1 MLSALLSTAFRRRLY
16 LPAVAS
22 GWDHGAMT
30 PGPPA
35 TQAEDQVSEEVLM
48 AAYAVVGAR
57 RTSLDTM
64 MWQVPALATAAQAF
78 LLTIALQAGGS
89 TPAQAVSAVLGAILA
104 LLSAQLMAK
113 HRHLEMSDS
122 RLAERI
128 ERQLGLAQGL
138 EVPPHAAGRLRLGDH
153 QPWWIRLSSYRLW
166 LFGVASFGVADLVI
180 ALDAIAGL
188 GIFH

>member
-1 MLSALLSTAFRRRLY
+1 
-16 LPAVAS
+16 
-22 GWDHGAMT
+22 MT
-30 PGPPA
+30 PGQSPS
-35 TQAEDQVSEEVLM
+35 QAEDQVSAEVLM

-78 LLTIALQAGGS
+78 LLTTALQQGGS
-89 TPAQAVSAVLGAILA
+89 PAAQAVAAILGVILA
-104 LLSAQLMAK
+104 ALSAQLMAK

-128 ERQLGLAQGL
+128 ERQLGLAVRLG
-138 EVPPHAAGRLRLGDH
+138 VPPHAAGRFRLGNR

-166 LFGVASFGVADLVI
+166 LLGVASFGVADLVV
-180 ALDAIAGL
+180 ALDAIVGL
-188 GIFH
+188 GVFR